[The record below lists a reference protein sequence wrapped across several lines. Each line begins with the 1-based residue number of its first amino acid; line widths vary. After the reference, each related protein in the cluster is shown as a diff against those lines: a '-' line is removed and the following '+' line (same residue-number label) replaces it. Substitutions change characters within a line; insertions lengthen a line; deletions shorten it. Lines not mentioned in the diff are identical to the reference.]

1 MQEGVKGMERRKKK
15 ERKEGRKRGNKKDR
29 KEGEGGE
36 KGLDKSN
43 LQ

>member
-36 KGLDKSN
+36 KGLGKSN

>member
-29 KEGEGGE
+29 KEGVGGE